1 MISLRSQGGRGCG
14 SAPLTAQTP
23 AAELGFVRGTLGG
36 GGGVGGGLPLH
47 TLLPEAV
54 QARGLQVHTV
64 NSAQDLV
71 HGRVYGLPLV
81 GLQAWQRG
89 VFVDDAW
96 AVLHQVE
103 GGADDA
109 GGDTDGVGHF
119 SGRQPWCPPPSV
131 SVRRVWGRGGAPSP
145 LSAKN

>member
-1 MISLRSQGGRGCG
+1 MVGSYDQPAFTMWAGLWVSTPNHPDPGSRAWLRERNSRWGG
-14 SAPLTAQTP
+14 
-23 AAELGFVRGTLGG
+23 
-36 GGGVGGGLPLH
+36 GGGLPLH

-71 HGRVYGLPLV
+71 HGRVYGLPLA

-103 GGADDA
+103 GGTDDA

-119 SGRQPWCPPPSV
+119 SGRQPWCPPP
-131 SVRRVWGRGGAPSP
+131 RF
-145 LSAKN
+145 L